1 MSNSLDATNSTSLQ
15 SNISAIDWNQ
25 EKDTKTGRFKP
36 GNPGGPG
43 RRKGIPNLKTIPKQR
58 ILKVMESECEEIISV
73 VCAKAKQGDLT
84 AAKLILNRV
93 VPELTAANHKMQ
105 DELDQLKAEIESIAR
120 LSGRRH

>member
-1 MSNSLDATNSTSLQ
+1 
-15 SNISAIDWNQ
+15 
-25 EKDTKTGRFKP
+25 
-36 GNPGGPG
+36 
-43 RRKGIPNLKTIPKQR
+43 
-58 ILKVMESECEEIISV
+58 MESECEEIISV